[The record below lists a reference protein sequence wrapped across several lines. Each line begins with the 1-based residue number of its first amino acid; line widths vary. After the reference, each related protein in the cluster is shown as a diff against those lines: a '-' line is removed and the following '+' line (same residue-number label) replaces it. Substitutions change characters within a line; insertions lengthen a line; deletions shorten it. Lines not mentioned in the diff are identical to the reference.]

1 MYKLGLIGSP
11 LSHSYSKQYFD
22 KKFKQTNEY
31 NFKYSLYELE
41 GVQDINNLI
50 NREQLIGFNVT
61 RPYKT
66 SIIHYLDSTNEEA
79 RITNSVNTVF
89 INPNTKKKFGFNTDI
104 IGFQKTME
112 KIKIY
117 HTKKKALIL
126 GSGSVSRTIEYVLK
140 KIGFMYKI
148 VSRSP
153 KKNMLGYQELK
164 QHIQDYKLLIN
175 TTPLGQYPDI
185 NSYPDIPY
193 QLLSSEHYCIDLIYN
208 PKKTTFLKKSENQNS
223 KTINGLDMLISQA
236 EAAWEIWLKMIK
248 LHNV

>member
-1 MYKLGLIGSP
+1 
-11 LSHSYSKQYFD
+11 
-22 KKFKQTNEY
+22 
-31 NFKYSLYELE
+31 
-41 GVQDINNLI
+41 
-50 NREQLIGFNVT
+50 
-61 RPYKT
+61 
-66 SIIHYLDSTNEEA
+66 
-79 RITNSVNTVF
+79 
-89 INPNTKKKFGFNTDI
+89 
-104 IGFQKTME
+104 ME
-112 KIKIY
+112 KIKIH

-208 PKKTTFLKKSENQNS
+208 PKKTTFLKKSENQHS

>member
-22 KKFKQTNEY
+22 SKFKQTNQDKFRY
-31 NFKYSLYELE
+31 ALYELKNI
-41 GVQDINNLI
+41 QDINNLI
-50 NREQLIGFNVT
+50 NHEKLIGFNVT
-61 RPYKT
+61 RPYKQ
-66 SIIHYLDSTNEEA
+66 SIIDYLNSIDEA
-79 RITNSVNTVF
+79 ASITNAVNTVF
-89 INPNTKKKFGFNTDI
+89 INPKTKIKFGFNTDI
-104 IGFQKTME
+104 IGFQNTMK

-117 HTKKKALIL
+117 NDKKALIL

-140 KIGFMYKI
+140 KNEFVYKI

-164 QHIQDYKLLIN
+164 KYIQDYKLLIN
-175 TTPLGQYPDI
+175 TTPLGQYPYI
-185 NSYPDIPY
+185 NFSPDIPY

-208 PKKTTFLKKSENQNS
+208 PKKTIFLKKAERQNS

-236 EAAWEIWLKMIK
+236 EAAWEIWIKMIEV
-248 LHNV
+248 HNV